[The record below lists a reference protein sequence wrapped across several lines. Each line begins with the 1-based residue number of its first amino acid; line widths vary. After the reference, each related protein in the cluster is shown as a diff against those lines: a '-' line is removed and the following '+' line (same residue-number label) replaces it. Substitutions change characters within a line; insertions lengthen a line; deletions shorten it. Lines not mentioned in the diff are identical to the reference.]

1 MKDPDDMDGTVWLTR
16 LSESVVNPEL
26 VIEPEPPMPKPP
38 HPRPEPPPP
47 VPWPEPEP
55 PGPKSPQR
63 GGPRRSAL
71 VGSMEKG

>member
-1 MKDPDDMDGTVWLTR
+1 MKDPDDMGGTVWPTR
-16 LSESVVNPEL
+16 LPESVVNPDL
-26 VIEPEPPMPKPP
+26 VIQPEPPMPKPP

-63 GGPRRSAL
+63 GRPRRSAL
-71 VGSMEKG
+71 VGSMGKS